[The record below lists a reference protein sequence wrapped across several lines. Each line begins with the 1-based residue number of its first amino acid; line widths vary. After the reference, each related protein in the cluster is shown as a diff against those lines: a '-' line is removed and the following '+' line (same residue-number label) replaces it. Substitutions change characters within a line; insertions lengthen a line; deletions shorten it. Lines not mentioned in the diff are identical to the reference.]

1 MPVTPSDEERTE
13 MADERG
19 RTADEGDAKVR
30 RLVDAA
36 DARDREAERRDRAA
50 EARDPDSSDEQAAI
64 DRIHAGRDR
73 DAAAADRD
81 SFMGRSR
88 HDGRRQDSS
97 P

>member
-1 MPVTPSDEERTE
+1 

-19 RTADEGDAKVR
+19 GLADEKNARMR

-36 DARDREAERRDRAA
+36 DARDLEAERRDRAA
-50 EARDPDSSDEQAAI
+50 EARDPDSNDEQAAI

-81 SFMGRSR
+81 AFI
-88 HDGRRQDSS
+88 RRPGQKRNTQDSS
-97 P
+97 S

>member
-1 MPVTPSDEERTE
+1 

-19 RTADEGDAKVR
+19 GLADDKDARVR

-36 DARDREAERRDRAA
+36 DARDLEAERRDRAA
-50 EARDPDSSDEQAAI
+50 EARDPDSNDEQAAI

-81 SFMGRSR
+81 AFIGRN
-88 HDGRRQDSS
+88 RRDRRSPGSS
-97 P
+97 S

>member
-1 MPVTPSDEERTE
+1 

-19 RTADEGDAKVR
+19 RTADDGDAKVR

-36 DARDREAERRDRAA
+36 DARDLEAERRDRAA
-50 EARDPDSSDEQAAI
+50 EARDPDSNDEQAAI

-81 SFMGRSR
+81 AFMGRSS
-88 HDGRRQDSS
+88 QDRSS
-97 P
+97 QDTPS